1 MENLNLNYNSIE
13 SQGSQSIFSSSKFQK
28 LKRLTLVCNK
38 IECPVEKNLLCSL
51 NYLSLA
57 NNKINSEGARLLL
70 QAEGFNYLEY
80 LDLYKNQI
88 EIPCDEKESNLR
100 ELAYLDLTANK

>member
-1 MENLNLNYNSIE
+1 M
-13 SQGSQSIFSSSKFQK
+13 
-28 LKRLTLVCNK
+28 VCNK
-38 IECPVEKNLLCSL
+38 IEIPVQKNLLTSL
-51 NYLSLA
+51 DYLSLA

-70 QAEGFNYLEY
+70 QAEGFACLEY

-88 EIPCDEKESNLR
+88 EIPCDDKEINLR